1 MRKQRLREGKWHA
14 WGHTANKQQN
24 RIGLHI
30 LSSTPQLQRNGRN
43 ALPLSLSGT
52 KGWPWV
58 SKRPRWPHHPQCQQ
72 DCDAAGWL
80 GTCACDRSPFWF
92 PQEAVTNTDNFVYC
106 AAVSGRLRDQGLSL
120 CPSPAP
126 GEAEEVWSHEVDRPR
141 LAPVI
146 DGPGLALS
154 HTCPHP
160 TLVVC
165 PCLYM
170 LYDETYSYFSL
181 NKSIYF
187 LVIILVNF
195 LKKFF

>member
-1 MRKQRLREGKWHA
+1 MFTMRKQRLREGKWHA
-14 WGHTANKQQN
+14 WGHTANKQLKP
-24 RIGLHI
+24 RLTPYPK
-30 LSSTPQLQRNGRN
+30 LYTSTAKEWEKA

-80 GTCACDRSPFWF
+80 GTLCLVGAHSDPLKKQS
-92 PQEAVTNTDNFVYC
+92 QILDNFVTTVLT
-106 AAVSGRLRDQGLSL
+106 VSGRLRDQGSASVPLQPQVRL
-120 CPSPAP
+120 RGGVGPRGRQA
-126 GEAEEVWSHEVDRPR
+126 R

-154 HTCPHP
+154 HTYVHILPI
-160 TLVVC
+160 VVC

-170 LYDETYSYFSL
+170 LYDETYSYFL
-181 NKSIYF
+181 
-187 LVIILVNF
+187 
-195 LKKFF
+195 